1 MFDPPRLPR
10 LLSKFC
16 FATVSYFLSFHPPFL
31 FLTRSLPY
39 VPTFPP
45 FFGEIFLLPILFI
58 IHVEYLLTYLLNIK
72 HTTDYCTT
80 SSIFRKSHLFSPLF
94 FDFIYYPDVEYLLT
108 YLLNIKHTTDYCTIS
123 SIFIYL
129 FWKTH
134 LFSPFY
140 LLSRHGIFIY

>member
-1 MFDPPRLPR
+1 MVNRFFNIVEWGIVPALHLTRLFRASFFFTSLRIPPPPPYLVFDPPRLTR

-31 FLTRSLPY
+31 FLTRSLPC

-80 SSIFRKSHLFSPLF
+80 SSIFRKSHLFSPFFSILF
-94 FDFIYYPDVEYLLT
+94 IIQTWNIY
-108 YLLNIKHTTDYCTIS
+108 
-123 SIFIYL
+123 
-129 FWKTH
+129 
-134 LFSPFY
+134 
-140 LLSRHGIFIY
+140 